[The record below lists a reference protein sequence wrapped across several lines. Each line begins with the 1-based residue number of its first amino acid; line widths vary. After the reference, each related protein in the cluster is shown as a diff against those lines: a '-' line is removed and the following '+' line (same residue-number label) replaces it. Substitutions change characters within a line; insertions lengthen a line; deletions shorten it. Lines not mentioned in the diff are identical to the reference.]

1 MNTVLPTGVESK
13 REDRREVASADEKT
27 LKTAALAHSSLVMS
41 VSLTKPSRMPSGIV
55 SMLAIGGAKAAR
67 VFMKY
72 IASSWVISTFR
83 EIERESET
91 KQVER
96 QKRERADK
104 ARRSQDR
111 RISDLKR
118 AILKAA
124 QFRAFVQNQ
133 VVEQIREEESCLSD
147 SESKI

>member
-1 MNTVLPTGVESK
+1 MNIVLPAGVESK
-13 REDRREVASADEKT
+13 REGRCEAASADEKT
-27 LKTAALAHSSLVMS
+27 LKTVGLAQSSLALS
-41 VSLTKPSRMPSGIV
+41 VSLTKPSRIPSGIV
-55 SMLAIGGAKAAR
+55 SMLASGGAKAAR

-72 IASSWVISTFR
+72 IASSWVVSTFR

-91 KQVER
+91 KQTER

-111 RISDLKR
+111 RISDQKR

-124 QFRAFVQNQ
+124 QFRVFVQNQ
-133 VVEQIREEESCLSD
+133 VVEQIREEESGLSD